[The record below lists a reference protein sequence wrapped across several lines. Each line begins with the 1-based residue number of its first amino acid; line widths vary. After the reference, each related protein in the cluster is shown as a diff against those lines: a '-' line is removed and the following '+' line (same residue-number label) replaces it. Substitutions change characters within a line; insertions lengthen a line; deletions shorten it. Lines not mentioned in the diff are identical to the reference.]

1 MMVTPKNLK
10 TKKMTTKFDEFMRQ
24 IDSIDQAHFGESL
37 TINYLSGD
45 SQPVTGIVSD
55 EEIYLDAL
63 ETTGFI
69 VSVPLSQ
76 WQGPYPRRDRDTV
89 TRDSTGVE
97 YKVYKARPKGSDLII
112 SLIG

>member
-1 MMVTPKNLK
+1 MSRLAKLEQRLSRTVLK
-10 TKKMTTKFDEFMRQ
+10 T
-24 IDSIDQAHFGESL
+24 FGESL